1 VLCHNLGMLVSLIQ
15 FGCNMILSCAWKH
28 MDAQNSAI
36 MKQLMDTEVAASAT
50 LNTISKLRRGKAR

>member
-1 VLCHNLGMLVSLIQ
+1 MLVSLIQ
-15 FGCNMILSCAWKH
+15 FGCNMILSRAWKH